1 MEDTPTPIKIR
12 LTLIRDE
19 YTSYVQRKITENFRF
34 LHLWLN
40 MTAPREF
47 NSKMIFLSEKYLD
60 GIITDSSLT
69 HLIISV
75 KHMLYAI
82 IGITA
87 SVENY
92 TEETLK
98 KFVKHYIDNS
108 FEHMEGWNWL
118 ITDADSSKLKP
129 IRDSEDESEVTPE
142 ENHGFPS
149 WVKFRTGSKCSCCD
163 DDDESVQYEESDHDS
178 GCESE

>member
-1 MEDTPTPIKIR
+1 MNDTLTPIENR
-12 LTLIRDE
+12 LILIRNE
-19 YTSYVQRKITENFRF
+19 YITYVQRKITENFRY
-34 LHLWLN
+34 LHFWLN
-40 MTAPREF
+40 MYAPREF
-47 NSKMIFLSEKYLD
+47 NNKMIFLSEKYLD

-75 KHMLYAI
+75 KHMLYSI

-98 KFVKHYIDNS
+98 KFVKHYIEHS
-108 FEHMEGWNWL
+108 FERMGGWNWL
-118 ITDADSSKLKP
+118 ITDADSEKLKP
-129 IRDSEDESEVTPE
+129 ICDIEDEPEVTPE

-163 DDDESVQYEESDHDS
+163 KDEESQSDE
-178 GCESE
+178 ESEHKSE

>member
-1 MEDTPTPIKIR
+1 MNNTLTPIENR
-12 LTLIRDE
+12 LILIRDE
-19 YTSYVQRKITENFRF
+19 YTAYVQRKITENFRF
-34 LHLWLN
+34 LHIWLN
-40 MTAPREF
+40 MYAPREF
-47 NSKMIFLSEKYLD
+47 NNKMIFLSEKYLD

-75 KHMLYAI
+75 KHMLYSI

-108 FEHMEGWNWL
+108 FERMGGWNWL
-118 ITDADSSKLKP
+118 ITDADPSKLNA
-129 IRDSEDESEVTPE
+129 IRDSEDEPEVTPE

-163 DDDESVQYEESDHDS
+163 DEDEESQSDE
-178 GCESE
+178 ESENKS